1 MGVLLWF
8 FGVHVVK
15 LTFSSYHCTMSA
27 GGRQLYM
34 QDQDI
39 RRTNLYLDDGSI
51 EEQEERAH
59 FPYEV
64 LTGSPPFTARGTIC
78 YNVY

>member
-1 MGVLLWF
+1 
-8 FGVHVVK
+8 
-15 LTFSSYHCTMSA
+15 
-27 GGRQLYM
+27 M